1 MMMHDWMIHLIVYL
15 YLNEYYIYIISISPN
30 CPINLKN
37 IMKIRNLLKYRQNFP
52 RKLQYDNKNLLD
64 LLYFQDSNKI
74 H

>member
-15 YLNEYYIYIISISPN
+15 YLKEYYIYIISISSN